1 MMKSTEEENM
11 ATILGEGKRSF
22 ELEHNIAVLRT
33 LLQEFR
39 RPIQR
44 QAEGL
49 PPISAESLLDAAD
62 KALALAMDAK
72 QGLLAAEN
80 LALALARRQ
89 VQAEVIRVS
98 ILRDGLRP
106 VAVEARL
113 RLPLGAGTEE
123 AKLGLAFV
131 RFSPI
136 GGERP

>member
-1 MMKSTEEENM
+1 MMKAEEEKM
-11 ATILGEGKRSF
+11 ATILGEGKRSH
-22 ELEHNIAVLRT
+22 ELEHSISVLRA
-33 LLQEFR
+33 LIGEAQ

-49 PPISAESLLDAAD
+49 PPISTDSLLEAASRALDLAEDARR
-62 KALALAMDAK
+62 
-72 QGLLAAEN
+72 GLRAAEG
-80 LALALARRQ
+80 LAGAMVRRQ

-106 VAVEARL
+106 VAVEVRL